1 MKKLLMFFFALV
13 AATAAWAQG
22 KCDFSTFNEKEVY
35 TQDYLTTTSNADGWT
50 AEYVMTHA
58 GWNADSGEEEGK
70 GHFSVYGE
78 KYNVVSALVL
88 NGNTTKT
95 GKLTSPTLTGGCG
108 TLSLNFA
115 AVLSISN
122 NQKLSLHVSVLQ
134 NDVVVNQFDV
144 VREGVKQ
151 YEKFDW
157 SQEVNVEG
165 DFSIEIVNNCPS
177 GLSKNKDRTSVWN
190 VEWTG
195 YPAAAGGKPVAN
207 LGELSNDKTYAI
219 QNVNGGGYLTYT
231 EGDAH
236 VTLAGAETWLGNQ
249 NGGINEKW
257 TVPFEGNNPNHLWQV
272 VNVNDTY
279 YLYNVGARAYVQF
292 VKKSAYNSYDFSKEP
307 KAIKV
312 TDNGNGTF
320 GFNTTGEPSE
330 YLCITNGFAEAPCRW
345 WKYDDDGSV
354 FSIVEAEYPADNN
367 VVDELNVA
375 KQFAEALA
383 AAKAQY
389 EANTV
394 YELSDNLFTDPAQF
408 YSDWTEPNEG
418 SVEGCCDGDPETFWH
433 SNWSNGSVA
442 PRTHDFFITLPEAVG
457 GDMQFDMT
465 RRKQAANDHILA
477 FDVYAS
483 ATASNKAADYTFVGT
498 VETPFTSNT
507 ETVAGHFTV
516 PEGTAS
522 VRFVIAHTY
531 VEPTVPSER
540 GYAHFAEF
548 KLYVSALVPEC
559 FNAQNPKAAAA
570 FAEALAQF
578 EALTAPSLQDLED
591 LQAALAAYE
600 AGDPLVA
607 AIRLDGTDLYF
618 STTEVADHAQTTYS
632 LAAEP
637 EYFTFTPTADGGYV
651 LQSESTGKYVGHSV
665 TNSWDFSNNASTWY
679 IADLEGNSTQILKN
693 ATEGF
698 GTDDA
703 WDGAGVYTDKN
714 GSKQCYYLWAV
725 EAKTALPKPDSFV
738 YDMVLPAD
746 KEVVEELSVIRLT
759 FPDKVQVVTAAT
771 VFDGVTVVNA
781 AGESVTITA
790 FSVDDASPNVVNITL
805 AEPITEFGKYSI
817 TVPAQYIWNS
827 KANFDAEDMG
837 LSRGAVYNPE
847 FTLNYVVATNPLP
860 EVGKYYFIRNE
871 NFGKSNMLR
880 YIGAGETPSQTAVAW
895 LCSLNENG
903 KYVFTNETGETLH
916 FRGWADGGDAWEITP
931 MYLLTDKDM
940 ERGKLPEEYVKP
952 DVVVMR
958 ASHRDGKDRYLNV
971 NLNTGNYDHGATLYA
986 PWNSSYTSF
995 FVFEEVTE
1003 WSGDKEDIVYTPA
1016 TEVTEAAD
1024 LVENFQVEFKHASSV
1039 EPSAFGLIGGVY
1051 DETGDI
1057 YGIIFSGVGYDLFG
1071 QAYAGRSNIKLN
1083 FQPLNTL
1090 DTPAAANVIK
1100 RIGDFAT
1107 PAAGEVSVYFC
1118 PKSFAVDGKVVN
1130 MTLSFKQELSGNGGT
1145 TGIDTVNAS
1154 ESEAEVFDLFGRRVA
1169 APVKGNLYIQ
1179 NGKKVLK

>member
-1 MKKLLMFFFALV
+1 MFFFALA

-22 KCDFSTFNEKEVY
+22 KCDFSTFNGGSIS
-35 TQDYLTTTSNADGWT
+35 TSYLTQENADGWVAT
-50 AEYVMTHA
+50 SAQVLA
-58 GWNADSGEEEGK
+58 GYDLEGAQGYAPSGTNNPLYGDS
-70 GHFSVYGE
+70 Y
-78 KYNVVSALVL
+78 YTISAVLL
-88 NGNTTKT
+88 NGKADACGT
-95 GKLTSPTLTGGCG
+95 LTSPVLSGGCG
-108 TLSLNFA
+108 TLTVKFGLASYAPDKCSVHLTVSQNG
-115 AVLSISN
+115 AVVKELDIE
-122 NQKLSLHVSVLQ
+122 QDPFDK
-134 NDVVVNQFDV
+134 DVEYVFSED
-144 VREGVKQ
+144 
-151 YEKFDW
+151 F
-157 SQEVNVEG
+157 NVEG
-165 DFSIEIVNNCPS
+165 DFTLQFTNN
-177 GLSKNKDRTSVWN
+177 GLTQNAKKNRDRVAFWYI
-190 VEWTG
+190 EWTG
-195 YPAAAGGKPVAN
+195 YTAAAGGKTVAN
-207 LGELSNDKTYAI
+207 LDELSNDKTYAI

-236 VTLAGAETWLGNQ
+236 VTLAAAETWLGNQ
-249 NGGINEKW
+249 NGGINDSWK
-257 TVPFEGNNPNHLWQV
+257 VSFEANNPNHLWQV
-272 VNVNDTY
+272 VNVDDTY
-279 YLYNVGARAYVQF
+279 YLYNVGAKAYVQF
-292 VKKSAYNSYDFSKEP
+292 VQRNNSYNSYDFFKEP

-320 GFNTTGEPSE
+320 GFNTTGGQYE
-330 YLCITNGFAEAPCRW
+330 YLCITNGMTEAPCRFW
-345 WKYDDDGSV
+345 TVDDKGSV
-354 FSIVEAEYPADNN
+354 FSIVEAEYPADN

-383 AAKAQY
+383 AAKAKY

-394 YELSDNLFTDPAQF
+394 YALSDNLFTDASQF
-408 YSDWTEPNEG
+408 SSAWTDPEEG
-418 SVEGCCDGDPETFWH
+418 SVAGACDGNPGTFWH
-433 SNWSNGSVA
+433 SNWHQGSQA
-442 PRTHDFFITLPEAVG
+442 PGTHDFYISLPEAVG

-465 RRKQAANDHILA
+465 RRCEAMNDHILA

-483 ATASNKAADYTFVGT
+483 STASNNATDYTYVST
-498 VETPFTSNT
+498 VETPLVGKPVFKPEAP
-507 ETVAGHFTV
+507 ETVTGHFTV

-522 VRFVIAHTY
+522 VRFVIAKTDL
-531 VEPTVPSER
+531 ER
-540 GYAHFAEF
+540 GYGHFAEF
-548 KLYVSALVPEC
+548 KLYVSALDAAC

-570 FAEALAQF
+570 LAEALAKF
-578 EALTAPSLQDLED
+578 EAITAPTLQDFED
-591 LQAALAAYE
+591 LKAAVAAYE

-607 AIRLDGTDLYF
+607 AIRYNNTDLYF
-618 STTEVADHAQTTYS
+618 STTEVPDNDITTYS

-637 EYFTFTPTADGGYV
+637 EYFTFTPTEDGGFV

-665 TNSWDFSNNASTWY
+665 ANSWDFTDDPSTWY
-679 IADLEGNSTQILKN
+679 IADLEGNP
-693 ATEGF
+693 TEIRKIKSPETKKACF
-698 GTDDA
+698 GINGA
-703 WDGAGVYTDKN
+703 FAGAGVFTDKDN
-714 GSKQCYYLWAV
+714 QLWVV

-805 AEPITEFGKYSI
+805 ADPITEFGKYSI

-827 KANFDAEDMG
+827 KANFDADDMG

-1130 MTLSFKQELSGNGGT
+1130 MTLSFKQELTGNGGT
-1145 TGIDTVNAS
+1145 TGIESVNAS

>member
-1 MKKLLMFFFALV
+1 MKKLLMFFFALA

-22 KCDFSTFNEKEVY
+22 KCDFSTFNGGSIS
-35 TQDYLTTTSNADGWT
+35 TSYLTQENADGWVAT
-50 AEYVMTHA
+50 SAQVLA
-58 GWNADSGEEEGK
+58 GYDLEGAKGYAPSGTNNPLYGDS
-70 GHFSVYGE
+70 Y
-78 KYNVVSALVL
+78 YTISAVLL
-88 NGNTTKT
+88 NGKADACGT
-95 GKLTSPTLTGGCG
+95 LTSPVLSGGCG
-108 TLSLNFA
+108 TLTVKFGLASYAPDKCSVHLTVSQNG
-115 AVLSISN
+115 AVVKELDIE
-122 NQKLSLHVSVLQ
+122 QDPFDK
-134 NDVVVNQFDV
+134 DVEYVFSED
-144 VREGVKQ
+144 
-151 YEKFDW
+151 F
-157 SQEVNVEG
+157 NVEG
-165 DFSIEIVNNCPS
+165 DFTLQFTNN
-177 GLSKNKDRTSVWN
+177 GLTQNAKKNRDRVAFWYI
-190 VEWTG
+190 EWTG
-195 YPAAAGGKPVAN
+195 YTAAAGGKTVAN
-207 LGELSNDKTYAI
+207 LDELSNDKTYAI

-257 TVPFEGNNPNHLWQV
+257 TVPFEGSNPNHLWQV
-272 VNVNDTY
+272 VNVDGTY
-279 YLYNVGARAYVQF
+279 YLYNVGAKAYAQLVQNSDY
-292 VKKSAYNSYDFSKEP
+292 KSYDLVKEP

-312 TDNGNGTF
+312 TDNGDGTF
-320 GFNTTGEPSE
+320 GFNTTGGQYD
-330 YLCITNGFAEAPCRW
+330 YLCITNGMTEAPVRW
-345 WKYDDDGSV
+345 WEVKDNGSV
-354 FSIVEAEYPADNN
+354 FTIVEAEYHADN

-394 YELSDNLFTDPAQF
+394 YELSDNLFTDASQF
-408 YSDWTEPNEG
+408 SSAWTDPEEG
-418 SVEGCCDGDPETFWH
+418 SEAAACDGDPSTFWH
-433 SNWSNGSVA
+433 STWHGGNVA
-442 PRTHDFFITLPEAVG
+442 PGTHDFFIALPEAVG

-465 RRKQAANDHILA
+465 RRCKALNDHILA

-483 ATASNKAADYTFVGT
+483 STASNSAADYTFVGT
-498 VETPFTSNT
+498 AETPLVGKPAFKPEAP
-507 ETVAGHFTV
+507 ETVTGHFTV

-522 VRFVIAHTY
+522 VRFVIAKTDL
-531 VEPTVPSER
+531 ER
-540 GYAHFAEF
+540 GYGHFAEF
-548 KLYVSALVPEC
+548 KLYVSALVPDC
-559 FNAQNPKAAAA
+559 FNAKNPKAAAA
-570 FAEALAQF
+570 FAEALAKF
-578 EALTAPSLQDLED
+578 EALATPSLQDLED
-591 LQAALAAYE
+591 LKAAVAAYE

-607 AIRLDGTDLYF
+607 AIRYNDTELYF
-618 STTEVADHAQTTYS
+618 STTEVPDNDVTTYS

-637 EYFTFTPTADGGYV
+637 EYFTFTPTEDGGYI

-665 TNSWDFSNNASTWY
+665 ISTWDFSDNVSTWY
-679 IADLEGNSTQILKN
+679 IADLEGNPTTILKN
-693 ATEGF
+693 ATQGF
-698 GTDDA
+698 GIDHSWA
-703 WDGAGVYTDKN
+703 GAGVYTDKP
-714 GSKQCYYLWAV
+714 GQLWVV

-738 YDMVLPAD
+738 YDVVLPAD
-746 KEVVEELSVIRLT
+746 KEVVEELSVIQLT
-759 FPDKVQVVTAAT
+759 FPDKVQVVPAAAT
-771 VFDGVTVVNA
+771 FNGVAVVNA
-781 AGESVTITA
+781 AGETVTVTEM
-790 FSVDDASPNVVNITL
+790 SVDAASPNVVNITL
-805 AEPITEFGKYSI
+805 AEPITEFGKYSV

-860 EVGKYYFIRNE
+860 EAGKYYFIRNE
-871 NFGKSNMLR
+871 NFGKSSVLR
-880 YIGAGETPSQTAVAW
+880 YLGTEETPSQTAVAW
-895 LCSLNENG
+895 LCSLDENG

-940 ERGKLPEEYVKP
+940 NAGKLPEEYVKP
-952 DVVVMR
+952 EVVAMR
-958 ASHRDGKDRYLNV
+958 SYHKDGRYLYLNM
-971 NLNTGNYDHGATLYA
+971 NLSTGNYDHGANLFA

-1003 WSGDKEDIVYTPA
+1003 WSGDVEDIVYTPA

-1130 MTLSFKQELSGNGGT
+1130 MTLSYTQELSGNGGT

>member
-1 MKKLLMFFFALV
+1 MFFFALA

-22 KCDFSTFNEKEVY
+22 KCDFSTFNNREVY

-50 AEYVMTHA
+50 AEYVMVHA
-58 GWNADSGEEEGK
+58 GWNENSLEAEGG
-70 GHFSVYGE
+70 GHFGVYGE
-78 KYNVVSALVL
+78 DYDVVSALVL

-108 TLSLNFA
+108 TLSLNYA
-115 AVLSISN
+115 GVLSLSG
-122 NQKLSLHVSVLQ
+122 NQQLSLHVSVLQ
-134 NDVVVNQFDV
+134 NGVAVKEFDV
-144 VREGVKQ
+144 FPEVVEQ
-151 YEKFDW
+151 YKKCDW
-157 SQEVNVEG
+157 SKEVNVEG
-165 DFSIEIVNNCPS
+165 DFSIVIVNNCPTQQT
-177 GLSKNKDRTSVWN
+177 KNKDRVSVWN

-195 YPAAAGGKPVAN
+195 YTAAAGGKTVAT

-249 NGGINEKW
+249 NGGVNDSWK
-257 TVPFEGNNPNHLWQV
+257 VPFEGNNPNHLWQV
-272 VNVNDTY
+272 VNVDGTY
-279 YLYNVGARAYVQF
+279 YLYNVGANAYALLVQN
-292 VKKSAYNSYDFSKEP
+292 SAYKSYDLVKEP

-312 TDNGNGTF
+312 TDNGDGTF
-320 GFNTTGEPSE
+320 GFNTTGDQLD
-330 YLCITNGFAEAPCRW
+330 YLCITNGMTEAPCRW
-345 WKYDDDGSV
+345 WTVDDKGSV
-354 FSIVEAEYPADNN
+354 FSIVEAEYPADN

-383 AAKAQY
+383 AAKAKY

-394 YELSDNLFTDPAQF
+394 YELSDNLFTDASQF
-408 YSDWTEPNEG
+408 YSDWTETLPNEG
-418 SVEGCCDGDPETFWH
+418 SVAGCCDGDPETFWH
-433 SNWSNGSVA
+433 SRWSNGSVA
-442 PRTHDFFITLPEAVG
+442 PGTHDFYITLPEAVG

-465 RRKQAANDHILA
+465 RRCKALNDHILA
-477 FDVYAS
+477 FVVYAS
-483 ATASNKAADYTFVGT
+483 STASNNAADYSLVGT
-498 VETPFTSNT
+498 VETPLVGKPAFQPEAP
-507 ETVAGHFTV
+507 ETVTGHFTV

-522 VRFVIAHTY
+522 VRFVIAKTDKD
-531 VEPTVPSER
+531 R
-540 GYAHFAEF
+540 GYGHFAEF
-548 KLYVSALVPEC
+548 KLYVSALDAAC

-570 FAEALAQF
+570 LAEALAKF
-578 EALTAPSLQDLED
+578 EAITAPTPQDLED
-591 LQAALAAYE
+591 LKAAVAAYE

-665 TNSWDFSNNASTWY
+665 TNSWDFSNDASTWY

-746 KEVVEELSVIRLT
+746 KEVVEELSVIQLT

-860 EVGKYYFIRNE
+860 EAGKYYFIRNE
-871 NFGKSNMLR
+871 NFGKSSMLR
-880 YIGAGETPSQTAVAW
+880 YLGTEETPSQTAVAW
-895 LCSLNENG
+895 LCSLDENG

-931 MYLLTDKDM
+931 MYLLSDKDM
-940 ERGKLPEEYVKP
+940 NAGKLLEEYVKP

-958 ASHRDGKDRYLNV
+958 SYHSDGRYLYLNV
-971 NLNTGNYDHGATLYA
+971 DLNTGKYDHGANLFA

-1003 WSGDKEDIVYTPA
+1003 WSGDVEDIVYTPA

-1130 MTLSFKQELSGNGGT
+1130 MTLSYKQELSGNGGT

>member
-1 MKKLLMFFFALV
+1 MFFFALA

-22 KCDFSTFNEKEVY
+22 KCDFSTFNNREVY

-78 KYNVVSALVL
+78 NYNVVSALVL

-108 TLSLNFA
+108 TLSLNYA
-115 AVLSISN
+115 GVLSLTG
-122 NQKLSLHVSVLQ
+122 NQQLSLHVSVLQ
-134 NDVVVNQFDV
+134 NGVAVQEFDV
-144 VREGVKQ
+144 FPEVVKQ
-151 YEKFDW
+151 YEKCKW

-165 DFSIEIVNNCPS
+165 DFSIVIVNNCPTQQ
-177 GLSKNKDRTSVWN
+177 SKNKDRVSVWN

-195 YPAAAGGKPVAN
+195 YTAAAGGKTVAN
-207 LGELSNDKTYAI
+207 LAELSNDKTYAI

-257 TVPFEGNNPNHLWQV
+257 TVPFEGSNPNHLWQV
-272 VNVNDTY
+272 VNVDDTY
-279 YLYNVGARAYVQF
+279 YLYNVGAKAYAQLVQNSDY
-292 VKKSAYNSYDFSKEP
+292 KSYDLVKEP

-312 TDNGNGTF
+312 TDNGDGTF
-320 GFNTTGEPSE
+320 GFNTTGGQYD
-330 YLCITNGFAEAPCRW
+330 YLCITNGMTEAPVRW
-345 WKYDDDGSV
+345 WEVKDNGSV
-354 FSIVEAEYPADNN
+354 FTIVEAEHPADN

-383 AAKAQY
+383 AAKARY

-394 YELSDNLFTDPAQF
+394 YELSDNLFTDASQF
-408 YSDWTEPNEG
+408 SSAWTDPEEG
-418 SVEGCCDGDPETFWH
+418 SEAAACDGDPSTFWH
-433 SNWSNGSVA
+433 STWHGGNVA
-442 PRTHDFFITLPEAVG
+442 PGTHDFFITLPEAVG

-465 RRKQAANDHILA
+465 RRCKALNDHILA

-483 ATASNKAADYTFVGT
+483 STASNNAADYTFVGT
-498 VETPFTSNT
+498 VETPLVGKPAFQPEAP
-507 ETVAGHFTV
+507 ETVTGHFTV

-522 VRFVIAHTY
+522 VRFVIAKTDL
-531 VEPTVPSER
+531 ER
-540 GYAHFAEF
+540 GYGHFAEF
-548 KLYVSALVPEC
+548 KLYVSALDAAC
-559 FNAQNPKAAAA
+559 FNAKNPKAAAA
-570 FAEALAQF
+570 FAEALAKF
-578 EALTAPSLQDLED
+578 EALAAPSLQDLEA

-607 AIRLDGTDLYF
+607 AIRYNDSDLYF
-618 STTEVADHAQTTYS
+618 STTEVPDNDITTYS

-637 EYFTFTPTADGGYV
+637 EYFTFTPTEDGGFV

-665 TNSWDFSNNASTWY
+665 ANSWDFTDDPSTWY
-679 IADLEGNSTQILKN
+679 IADLEGNP
-693 ATEGF
+693 TEIRKIKSPETKKACF
-698 GTDDA
+698 GINDA
-703 WDGAGVYTDKN
+703 FAGAGVFTDKDN
-714 GSKQCYYLWAV
+714 QLWVV

-847 FTLNYVVATNPLP
+847 FTLNYVVAKNPLP
-860 EVGKYYFIRNE
+860 EAGKYYFIRNE
-871 NFGKSNMLR
+871 NFGKSSVLR
-880 YIGAGETPSQTAVAW
+880 YLGTEETPSQTAVAW
-895 LCSLNENG
+895 LCSLDENG

-940 ERGKLPEEYVKP
+940 NAGKLPEEYVKP
-952 DVVVMR
+952 EVVAMR
-958 ASHRDGKDRYLNV
+958 SYHKDGRYLYLNM
-971 NLNTGNYDHGATLYA
+971 NLSTGNYDHGANLFA

-1003 WSGDKEDIVYTPA
+1003 WSGDVEDIVYTPA

-1051 DETGDI
+1051 EETGDI

-1130 MTLSFKQELSGNGGT
+1130 MTLSYKQELSGNGGT

>member
-22 KCDFSTFNEKEVY
+22 KCDFSTFNGGSLC
-35 TQDYLTTTSNADGWT
+35 TSYLDNENADGWKAT
-50 AEYVMTHA
+50 KSQILQGYDVEGAQGYAPSGPHNPLYGDSFNKNAAVMLYGKA
-58 GWNADSGEEEGK
+58 GECG
-70 GHFSVYGE
+70 
-78 KYNVVSALVL
+78 
-88 NGNTTKT
+88 T
-95 GKLTSPTLTGGCG
+95 LTSPVLSGGCG
-108 TLSLNFA
+108 TLTVKYGSAYSTQKCSVHLTVSQNG
-115 AVLSISN
+115 AVVKELDIE
-122 NQKLSLHVSVLQ
+122 QDPFDK
-134 NDVVVNQFDV
+134 DVEYVFSED
-144 VREGVKQ
+144 
-151 YEKFDW
+151 F
-157 SQEVNVEG
+157 NVEG
-165 DFSIEIVNNCPS
+165 DFTLEFVNN
-177 GLSKNKDRTSVWN
+177 GDGTTNKNRVAFWYI
-190 VEWTG
+190 EWTG
-195 YPAAAGGKPVAN
+195 YTAAAGGKTVAN

-249 NGGINEKW
+249 NGGVNDSWK
-257 TVPFEGNNPNHLWQV
+257 VPFEGNNPNHLWQV
-272 VNVNDTY
+272 VNVDGTY
-279 YLYNVGARAYVQF
+279 YLYNVGANAYALLVQN
-292 VKKSAYNSYDFSKEP
+292 SAYKSYDLVKEP

-312 TDNGNGTF
+312 TDNGDGTF
-320 GFNTTGEPSE
+320 GFNTTGDQLD
-330 YLCITNGFAEAPCRW
+330 YLCITNGMTEAPCRW
-345 WKYDDDGSV
+345 WTVDDKGSV
-354 FSIVEAEYPADNN
+354 FSIVEAEYPADN

-383 AAKAQY
+383 AAKAKY

-394 YELSDNLFTDPAQF
+394 YALSDNLFTDASQF
-408 YSDWTEPNEG
+408 SSAWTDPEEG
-418 SVEGCCDGDPETFWH
+418 SVAGACDGNPGTFWH
-433 SNWSNGSVA
+433 SNWHQGSQA
-442 PRTHDFFITLPEAVG
+442 PGTHDFYISLPEAVG

-465 RRKQAANDHILA
+465 RRCEAMNDHILA

-483 ATASNKAADYTFVGT
+483 STASNNATDYTFVGT
-498 VETPFTSNT
+498 VETPLVGKPVFKPEAP
-507 ETVAGHFTV
+507 ETVTGHFTV

-522 VRFVIAHTY
+522 VRFVIAKTDL
-531 VEPTVPSER
+531 ER
-540 GYAHFAEF
+540 GYGHFAEF
-548 KLYVSALVPEC
+548 KLYVSALDAAC

-570 FAEALAQF
+570 LAEALAKF
-578 EALTAPSLQDLED
+578 EAITAPTLQDFED
-591 LQAALAAYE
+591 LKAAVAAYE

-607 AIRLDGTDLYF
+607 AIRYNDSDLYF
-618 STTEVADHAQTTYS
+618 STTEVADHSETTYS

-665 TNSWDFSNNASTWY
+665 TNSWDFSNDASTWY
-679 IADLEGNSTQILKN
+679 IADLEGNPTAILKN
-693 ATEGF
+693 AEQGF
-698 GTDDA
+698 GIDGA
-703 WDGAGVYTDKN
+703 NVGAGVYTDKP
-714 GSKQCYYLWAV
+714 GQLWVV

-738 YDMVLPAD
+738 YDVVLPAD
-746 KEVVEELSVIRLT
+746 KEVVEELSVIQLT
-759 FPDKVQVVTAAT
+759 FPDKVQVVPAAAT
-771 VFDGVTVVNA
+771 FNGVAVVNA
-781 AGESVTITA
+781 AGETVTVTEM
-790 FSVDDASPNVVNITL
+790 SVDAASPNVVNITL
-805 AEPITEFGKYSI
+805 AEPITEFGKYSV

-860 EVGKYYFIRNE
+860 EAGKYYFIRNE
-871 NFGKSNMLR
+871 NFGKSSVLR
-880 YIGAGETPSQTAVAW
+880 YLGTEETPSQTAVAW
-895 LCSLNENG
+895 LCSLDENG

-940 ERGKLPEEYVKP
+940 NAGKLPEEYVKP
-952 DVVVMR
+952 EVVVMR
-958 ASHRDGKDRYLNV
+958 SYHKDGRYLYLNM
-971 NLNTGNYDHGATLYA
+971 NLSTGNYDHGANLFA

-1003 WSGDKEDIVYTPA
+1003 WSGDVEDIVYTPA

>member
-1 MKKLLMFFFALV
+1 MKKLLMFFFALA

-22 KCDFSTFNEKEVY
+22 KCDFSTFNGGSIS
-35 TQDYLTTTSNADGWT
+35 TSYLTQENADGWVAT
-50 AEYVMTHA
+50 SAQVLA
-58 GWNADSGEEEGK
+58 GYDLEGAQGYAPSGTNNPLYGDS
-70 GHFSVYGE
+70 Y
-78 KYNVVSALVL
+78 YTISAVLL
-88 NGNTTKT
+88 NGKADACGT
-95 GKLTSPTLTGGCG
+95 LTSPVLSGGCG
-108 TLSLNFA
+108 TLTVKFGLASYAPDKCSVHLTVSQNG
-115 AVLSISN
+115 AVVKELDIE
-122 NQKLSLHVSVLQ
+122 QDPFDK
-134 NDVVVNQFDV
+134 DVEYVFSED
-144 VREGVKQ
+144 
-151 YEKFDW
+151 F
-157 SQEVNVEG
+157 NVEG
-165 DFSIEIVNNCPS
+165 DFTLQFTNN
-177 GLSKNKDRTSVWN
+177 GLTQNTKKNRDRVAFWYI
-190 VEWTG
+190 EWTG
-195 YPAAAGGKPVAN
+195 YTAAAGGKTVAN

-257 TVPFEGNNPNHLWQV
+257 TVPFEGSNPNHLWQV
-272 VNVNDTY
+272 VNVDDTY
-279 YLYNVGARAYVQF
+279 YLYNVGAKAYAQLVQNSDY
-292 VKKSAYNSYDFSKEP
+292 KSYDLVKEP

-312 TDNGNGTF
+312 TDNGDGTF
-320 GFNTTGEPSE
+320 GFNTTGGQYD
-330 YLCITNGFAEAPCRW
+330 YLCITNGMTEAPVRW
-345 WKYDDDGSV
+345 WEVKDNGSV
-354 FSIVEAEYPADNN
+354 FTIVEAEHPADN

-394 YELSDNLFTDPAQF
+394 YELSDNLFTDASQF
-408 YSDWTEPNEG
+408 ASAWTDPEEG
-418 SVEGCCDGDPETFWH
+418 SEAAACDGDPSTFWH
-433 SNWSNGSVA
+433 STWHGGNVA
-442 PRTHDFFITLPEAVG
+442 PGTHDFFITLPEAVG

-465 RRKQAANDHILA
+465 RRCKALNDHILA

-483 ATASNKAADYTFVGT
+483 STASNNAADYTFVGT
-498 VETPFTSNT
+498 VETPLVGKPAFQPEAP
-507 ETVAGHFTV
+507 ETVTGHFTV

-522 VRFVIAHTY
+522 VRFVIAKTDL
-531 VEPTVPSER
+531 ER
-540 GYAHFAEF
+540 GYGHFAEF
-548 KLYVSALVPEC
+548 KLYVSALDAAC
-559 FNAQNPKAAAA
+559 FNAKNPKAAAA
-570 FAEALAQF
+570 FAEALAKF
-578 EALTAPSLQDLED
+578 EALATPSLQDLED
-591 LQAALAAYE
+591 LKAAVAAYE

-607 AIRLDGTDLYF
+607 AIRYNDTELYF
-618 STTEVADHAQTTYS
+618 STTEVPDNDVTTYS

-637 EYFTFTPTADGGYV
+637 EYFTFTPTEDGGYI

-665 TNSWDFSNNASTWY
+665 ISTWDFSDNVSTWY
-679 IADLEGNSTQILKN
+679 IVDLEGNPTTILKN
-693 ATEGF
+693 ANEGF
-698 GTDDA
+698 GIDHSWA
-703 WDGAGVYTDKN
+703 GAGVYTDKS
-714 GSKQCYYLWAV
+714 GQLWVV

-738 YDMVLPAD
+738 YDVVLPAD
-746 KEVVEELSVIRLT
+746 KEVVEELSVIQLT
-759 FPDKVQVVTAAT
+759 FPDKVQVVPAAAT
-771 VFDGVTVVNA
+771 FNGVAVVNA
-781 AGESVTITA
+781 AGETVTVTEM
-790 FSVDDASPNVVNITL
+790 SVDAASPNVVNITL
-805 AEPITEFGKYSI
+805 AEPITKFGKYSV

-847 FTLNYVVATNPLP
+847 FTLNYVVAENPLP
-860 EVGKYYFIRNE
+860 EAGKYYFIRNE
-871 NFGKSNMLR
+871 NFGKSSVLR
-880 YIGAGETPSQTAVAW
+880 YLGTEETPSQTAVAW
-895 LCSLNENG
+895 LCSLDENG

-940 ERGKLPEEYVKP
+940 NAGKLPEEYVKP
-952 DVVVMR
+952 EVVAMR
-958 ASHRDGKDRYLNV
+958 SYHKDGRYLYLNM
-971 NLNTGNYDHGATLYA
+971 NLSTGNYDHGANLFA

-1003 WSGDKEDIVYTPA
+1003 WSGDVEDIVYTPA

-1130 MTLSFKQELSGNGGT
+1130 MTLSYTQELSGNGGT

>member
-22 KCDFSTFNEKEVY
+22 KCNFSTFNDGKVS
-35 TQDYLTTTSNADGWT
+35 TQYITSSNKDGWT
-50 AEYVMTHA
+50 AENAMVHA
-58 GWNADSGEEEGK
+58 GWNANSGAAEEG
-70 GHFSVYGE
+70 GHFGIYGD
-78 KYNVVSALVL
+78 KYDVTAAVVL
-88 NGNTTKT
+88 NGKT
-95 GKLTSPTLTGGCG
+95 SAAGKLTSPTLTGGCG
-108 TLSLNFA
+108 TLSLNYACVFS
-115 AVLSISN
+115 V
-122 NQKLSLHVSVLQ
+122 QKLSLHVSVLQ
-134 NDVVVNQFDV
+134 NGIAVQEYDVVPENLAKN
-144 VREGVKQ
+144 VK
-151 YEKFDW
+151 YEW
-157 SQEVNVEG
+157 SQDVNVEG

-177 GLSKNKDRTSVWN
+177 GQDGNKDRTSVWN

-195 YPAAAGGKPVAN
+195 YPAAAGGKTVAN
-207 LGELSNDKTYAI
+207 LDELSNDKTYAI
-219 QNVNGGGYLTYT
+219 KNVNGGGYLTYT

-236 VTLAGAETWLGNQ
+236 VTLAAAETWLGNQ
-249 NGGINEKW
+249 NGGIDEKW
-257 TVPFEGNNPNHLWQV
+257 TVSFDGNNPNHLWQV
-272 VNVNDTY
+272 VNVDDTY
-279 YLYNVGARAYVQF
+279 YLYNVGAKAYAQLVQNSDY
-292 VKKSAYNSYDFSKEP
+292 KSYDLVKEP

-312 TDNGNGTF
+312 TDNGDGTF
-320 GFNTTGEPSE
+320 GFNTTGGQYD
-330 YLCITNGFAEAPCRW
+330 YLCITNGMTEAPVRW
-345 WKYDDDGSV
+345 WEVKDNGSV
-354 FSIVEAEYPADNN
+354 FTIVEAEYSADK

-394 YELSDNLFTDPAQF
+394 YELSDNLFTDASQF
-408 YSDWTEPNEG
+408 TSAWTDPEEG
-418 SVEGCCDGDPETFWH
+418 SEAAACDGDPSTFWH
-433 SNWSNGSVA
+433 STWHGGNVA
-442 PRTHDFFITLPEAVG
+442 PGTHDFFIALPEAVG

-465 RRKQAANDHILA
+465 RRKQAQNDHILA

-483 ATASNKAADYTFVGT
+483 ATASNNAADYTFVVGT

-507 ETVAGHFTV
+507 ETVTGHFTV

-522 VRFVIAHTY
+522 VRFVIAKTDL
-531 VEPTVPSER
+531 ER
-540 GYAHFAEF
+540 GYGHFAEF
-548 KLYVSALVPEC
+548 KLYVSALVPDC
-559 FNAQNPKAAAA
+559 FNAKNPKAAAA
-570 FAEALAQF
+570 FAEALAKF
-578 EALTAPSLQDLED
+578 EALATPSLQDLED
-591 LQAALAAYE
+591 LKAAVAAYE

-607 AIRLDGTDLYF
+607 AIRYDNTDLYF
-618 STTEVADHAQTTYS
+618 STTEVPDNDITTYS

-637 EYFTFTPTADGGYV
+637 EYFTFTPTEDGGFV

-665 TNSWDFSNNASTWY
+665 ANSWDFTDDPSTWY
-679 IADLEGNSTQILKN
+679 IADLEGNP
-693 ATEGF
+693 TEIRKIKSPETKKACF
-698 GTDDA
+698 GINGA
-703 WDGAGVYTDKN
+703 FASAGVFTDKDN
-714 GSKQCYYLWAV
+714 QLWVV

-746 KEVVEELSVIRLT
+746 KEVVEELSVIQLT
-759 FPDKVQVVTAAT
+759 FPDKVQVVPAAAT
-771 VFDGVTVVNA
+771 FNGVAVVNA
-781 AGESVTITA
+781 AGETVTVTEM
-790 FSVDDASPNVVNITL
+790 SVDAASPNVVNITL
-805 AEPITEFGKYSI
+805 AEPITEFGKYSV

-860 EVGKYYFIRNE
+860 EAGKYYFIRNE
-871 NFGKSNMLR
+871 NFGKSSVLR
-880 YIGAGETPSQTAVAW
+880 YLGTEETPSQTAVAW
-895 LCSLNENG
+895 LCSLDENG

-940 ERGKLPEEYVKP
+940 NAGKLPEEYVKP
-952 DVVVMR
+952 EVVAMR
-958 ASHRDGKDRYLNV
+958 SYHKDGRYLYLNM
-971 NLNTGNYDHGATLYA
+971 NLSTGNYDHGANLFA

-1003 WSGDKEDIVYTPA
+1003 WSGDVEDIVYTPA

-1051 DETGDI
+1051 DESGDI

-1071 QAYAGRSNIKLN
+1071 QAYAGRSNITLN
-1083 FQPLNTL
+1083 FQPLNNL
-1090 DTPAAANVIK
+1090 NTPAAASVIK
-1100 RIGDFAT
+1100 RIGEFAT
-1107 PAAGEVSVYFC
+1107 PVAGEVSVYFC

-1130 MTLSFKQELSGNGGT
+1130 MNLSYKQELSGNGGT
-1145 TGIDTVNAS
+1145 TGIETINAA

>member
-1 MKKLLMFFFALV
+1 MFFFALA

-22 KCDFSTFNEKEVY
+22 KCDFSTFNNREVY

-78 KYNVVSALVL
+78 NYNVVSALVL

-108 TLSLNFA
+108 TLSLNYA
-115 AVLSISN
+115 GVLSLTG
-122 NQKLSLHVSVLQ
+122 NQQLSLHVSVLQ
-134 NDVVVNQFDV
+134 NGVAVQEFDV
-144 VREGVKQ
+144 FPEVVKQ
-151 YEKFDW
+151 YEKCKW

-165 DFSIEIVNNCPS
+165 DFSIVIVNNCPTQQ
-177 GLSKNKDRTSVWN
+177 SKNKDRVSVWN

-195 YPAAAGGKPVAN
+195 YTAAAGGKTVAN
-207 LGELSNDKTYAI
+207 LAELSNDKTYAI

-257 TVPFEGNNPNHLWQV
+257 TVPFEGSNPNHLWQV
-272 VNVNDTY
+272 VNVDGTY
-279 YLYNVGARAYVQF
+279 YLYNVGAKAYAQLVQNSDY
-292 VKKSAYNSYDFSKEP
+292 KSYDLVKEP

-312 TDNGNGTF
+312 TDNGDGTF
-320 GFNTTGEPSE
+320 GFNTTGGQYD
-330 YLCITNGFAEAPCRW
+330 YLCITNGMTEAPVRW
-345 WKYDDDGSV
+345 WEVKDNGSV
-354 FSIVEAEYPADNN
+354 FTIVEAEHPADN

-383 AAKAQY
+383 AAKARY

-394 YELSDNLFTDPAQF
+394 YELSDNLFTDASQF
-408 YSDWTEPNEG
+408 SSAWTDPEEG
-418 SVEGCCDGDPETFWH
+418 SEAAACDGDPSTFWH
-433 SNWSNGSVA
+433 STWHGGNVA
-442 PRTHDFFITLPEAVG
+442 PGTHDFFITLPEAVG

-465 RRKQAANDHILA
+465 RRCKALNDHILA

-483 ATASNKAADYTFVGT
+483 STASNNAADYTFVGT
-498 VETPFTSNT
+498 VETPLVGKPAFQPEAP
-507 ETVAGHFTV
+507 ETVTGHFTV

-522 VRFVIAHTY
+522 VRFVIAKTDL
-531 VEPTVPSER
+531 ER
-540 GYAHFAEF
+540 GYGHFAEF
-548 KLYVSALVPEC
+548 KLYVSALDAAC
-559 FNAQNPKAAAA
+559 FNAKNPKAAAA
-570 FAEALAQF
+570 FAEALAKF
-578 EALTAPSLQDLED
+578 EALVTPSLQDLED
-591 LQAALAAYE
+591 LKAAVAAYE

-607 AIRLDGTDLYF
+607 AIRYNDSDLYF
-618 STTEVADHAQTTYS
+618 STTEVPDNSVTTYS

-637 EYFTFTPTADGGYV
+637 EYFTFTPTADGGYI
-651 LQSESTGKYVGHSV
+651 LQSESTGKYVGHGVIS
-665 TNSWDFSNNASTWY
+665 SWDFSDNASTWY
-679 IADLEGNSTQILKN
+679 IADLEGNPTKILKN
-693 ATEGF
+693 ADEGF
-698 GTDDA
+698 GIDGA
-703 WDGAGVYTDKN
+703 YAGAGVFTDKDN
-714 GSKQCYYLWAV
+714 QLWVV

-746 KEVVEELSVIRLT
+746 KEVVEELSVIQLT
-759 FPDKVQVVTAAT
+759 FPDKVQVVPAAAT
-771 VFDGVTVVNA
+771 FNGVAVVNA
-781 AGESVTITA
+781 AGETVTVTEM
-790 FSVDDASPNVVNITL
+790 SVDAASPNVVNITL
-805 AEPITEFGKYSI
+805 AEPITEFGKYSV

-847 FTLNYVVATNPLP
+847 FTLNYVVAKNPLP

-871 NFGKSNMLR
+871 NFGKSSMLR
-880 YIGAGETPSQTAVAW
+880 YLGTEETPSQTAVAW
-895 LCSLNENG
+895 YCDKDENG
-903 KYVFTNETGETLH
+903 MYVFTNETGETLH
-916 FRGWADGGDAWEITP
+916 FAGLADGGDTWEITP

-940 ERGKLPEEYVKP
+940 NAGKLPEEYVKP
-952 DVVVMR
+952 EVVVMR
-958 ASHRDGKDRYLNV
+958 SYYKDGRFLYLNV
-971 NLNTGNYDHGATLYA
+971 NLSNGNYDRGANLYA

-1003 WSGDKEDIVYTPA
+1003 WSGDVEDIVYTPA

-1130 MTLSFKQELSGNGGT
+1130 MTLSYTQELSGNGGT

>member
-1 MKKLLMFFFALV
+1 MFFFALA

-22 KCDFSTFNEKEVY
+22 KCDFSTFNDGVVF
-35 TQDYLTTTSNADGWT
+35 TGDYITTSNADGWT
-50 AEYVMTHA
+50 AEYVFVHA
-58 GWNADSGEEEGK
+58 GWNEKTEVQEGA
-70 GHFSVYGE
+70 GHFGVYGDD
-78 KYNVVSALVL
+78 YDVVSAVVL

-108 TLSLNFA
+108 TLSLNYA
-115 AVLSISN
+115 GVLSLSG

-134 NDVVVNQFDV
+134 NGVAVQEFDVFPDDVV
-144 VREGVKQ
+144 Q
-151 YEKFDW
+151 YQKYEW

-165 DFSIEIVNNCPS
+165 DFSIVIVNNCPS
-177 GLSKNKDRTSVWN
+177 QLAKNKDRASVWN

-195 YPAAAGGKPVAN
+195 YTAAAGGKAVAN

-219 QNVNGGGYLTYT
+219 KNVNGGGYLTYT

-249 NGGINEKW
+249 NGGINDSWKASFKANE
-257 TVPFEGNNPNHLWQV
+257 PDHLWQV
-272 VNVNDTY
+272 VNVDDTY
-279 YLYNVGARAYVQF
+279 YLYNVGAKAYVQL
-292 VKKSAYNSYDFSKEP
+292 VQNSGYKSYDFFKEP

-312 TDNGNGTF
+312 TDNGDGTF
-320 GFNTTGEPSE
+320 GFNTTGGQLD
-330 YLCITNGFAEAPCRW
+330 YLCITNGMTEAPCRW
-345 WKYDDDGSV
+345 WTVDDKGSV
-354 FSIVEAEYPADNN
+354 FSIVEAEYPADN

-383 AAKAQY
+383 AARAQY

-394 YELSDNLFTDPAQF
+394 YALSDNLFTDASQF
-408 YSDWTEPNEG
+408 YSDWTETLPNEG
-418 SVEGCCDGDPETFWH
+418 SVSGACDGDPETFWH
-433 SNWSNGSVA
+433 SRWSNGSVA
-442 PRTHDFFITLPEAVG
+442 PGTHDFFITLPEAVG

-465 RRKQAANDHILA
+465 RRSQAANDHITA

-483 ATASNKAADYTFVGT
+483 PVASNIAADYTSVGT

-507 ETVAGHFTV
+507 ETVTGHFTV

-531 VEPTVPSER
+531 VLPTVTGGER
-540 GYAHFAEF
+540 GYGHFAEF
-548 KLYVSALVPEC
+548 KLYTSMLDAAC

-578 EALTAPSLQDLED
+578 EALTAPSLQDLEA

-607 AIRLDGTDLYF
+607 AIRYNDTDLYF
-618 STTEVADHAQTTYS
+618 STTEVPDHDKTTYS

-637 EYFTFTPTADGGYV
+637 EYFTFTPTEDGGFV

-665 TNSWDFSNNASTWY
+665 ANSWDFSDDASTWY
-679 IADLEGNSTQILKN
+679 IADLEGNPTEILKIKSP
-693 ATEGF
+693 EDKKQGF
-698 GTDDA
+698 GIDDA
-703 WDGAGVYTDKN
+703 FAGAGVYTDKP
-714 GSKQCYYLWAV
+714 KQLWVV

-738 YDMVLPAD
+738 YDMVLPAE

-759 FPDKVQVVTAAT
+759 FPDKVQVVPAAAT
-771 VFDGVTVVNA
+771 FNGVTVVNA
-781 AGESVTITA
+781 AGESVTITE
-790 FSVDDASPNVVNITL
+790 FSVDAASPNVVNITL

-860 EVGKYYFIRNE
+860 EAGKYYFIRNE
-871 NFGKSNMLR
+871 NFGKSSVVR
-880 YIGAGETPSQTAVAW
+880 YLGTEETPSQTAVAW
-895 LCSLNENG
+895 LCSLDENG